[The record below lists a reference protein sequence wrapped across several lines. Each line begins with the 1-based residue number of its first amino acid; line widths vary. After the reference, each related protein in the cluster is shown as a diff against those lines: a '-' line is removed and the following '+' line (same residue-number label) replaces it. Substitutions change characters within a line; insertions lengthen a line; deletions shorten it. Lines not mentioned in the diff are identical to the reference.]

1 MTAAVR
7 RYARPEALDRISI
20 RGHAVV
26 EASAGTGKT
35 YALEHMVLE
44 LLLVARARIDQ
55 ILAVTFTEK
64 ASRELSDR
72 VRSKLE
78 EILLG
83 TWSDAPASVPD
94 ARCWRIDEP
103 ARRSVEQA
111 LFSFDTANISTIHS
125 FCQRVLT
132 DHAFA
137 HRRLFDQVQIAEGEA
152 FADAFRMAL
161 REDFARDPNLRP
173 WLELWLR
180 KAQSVDTLEKLL
192 LRCSRVRGATRP
204 QLPEEQLAEAA
215 ALLATGLEPR
225 DAQGI
230 PVSLEAVVAQLFLP
244 RVLARARERKELGGE
259 YDFDDMLALV
269 AEGLEGPRGGELAAA
284 LRRRYRYALIDEFQ
298 DTDDIQWRIFRKI
311 FFESGSGNPLFVI
324 GDPKQ
329 AIYAFRGAD
338 VETYLAARDEIV
350 GSGGSLVPLTENHR
364 ATPRL
369 VEACN
374 TILDQSAKPP
384 FFTGA
389 IRYTDP
395 VAAAN
400 SEFALVDG
408 GGKEVAPIHLFCP
421 DSAEKQ
427 IRADPL
433 KQILARRI
441 AREIGALLGEN
452 APLRLARGRRSPPV
466 PVRPPDIFV
475 LTRTKEDGYTV
486 GDHLRAARIPHVYF
500 KQEGLFQRDEAR
512 DILDLLRAIEDPH
525 DRSRRFHAWLTPFFG
540 LTLLDLESSD
550 DLEGG
555 HPLLQ
560 RLFDWKALAD
570 ARDFSR
576 LFSRILEESGLVLRE
591 LFLKE
596 NERALTNY
604 LHVFDVLL
612 EEAGRSK
619 GTLADLTRAL
629 SAYIREELL
638 PEGFDTNVQRL
649 ESEKDAVQ
657 IMTIHKA
664 KGLEAAVVFVFGGFS
679 RSQGDAVKTY
689 HENGRRF
696 AYVGSDAPRGIKEA
710 IQREADEEDQRLLYV
725 ALTRA
730 KARVYLPYF
739 APGKAKPFS
748 FHGPYSQLN
757 KSLARLIGSAR
768 DPKLSRW
775 FSFEDVPCDE
785 DEPEVVAAAAADLS
799 SWRPPGNLL
808 ARRDLS
814 EKFRETRSRHAGFV
828 VASYTGLKAG
838 AGYQAPEDPLE
849 DAADE
854 PVSDL
859 FGIRPPEEL
868 PGGRASGVFLH
879 TVLEEIPLESLAAG
893 APFAQWKADQEVER
907 VFRMAL
913 RRYGRDPRHLEHSQR
928 LVHTALTAPVL
939 LPGGGRIE
947 GLCRASRTLREV
959 EFLYPIPENDH
970 PRLSAEIARAPGL
983 ERFRIRRGF
992 VRGFVD
998 LVFEHEGLTY
1008 FLDWKSDSLP
1018 RWDPALL
1025 TAHVERNYRLQAK
1038 LYGLALVKML
1048 EVHDRSAYEKR
1059 FGGFLF
1065 CFLRG
1070 MRAPGSGVEGIHGER
1085 PDWTA
1090 IAAWES
1096 ELLRPDFLPSTAEAL
1111 G

>member
-1 MTAAVR
+1 MTDAR
-7 RYARPEALDRISI
+7 RYARPEALNRISTL
-20 RGHAVV
+20 GHSVL

-35 YALEHMVLE
+35 YTLEHLFLE
-44 LLLVARARIDQ
+44 LLLVARAPIDQ

-64 ASRELSDR
+64 ASRELTDR

-83 TWSDAPASVPD
+83 AWSDAPASVPD
-94 ARCWRIDEP
+94 AHCWTIDEA
-103 ARRSVEQA
+103 ARRSIEQA

-132 DHAFA
+132 DYAFT

-161 REDFARDPNLRP
+161 REDFARDPELSS
-173 WLELWLR
+173 WLGLWLR
-180 KAQSVDTLEKLL
+180 QAGPVGALEKLL
-192 LRCSRVRGATRP
+192 LRCSRIRGGIRP
-204 QLPEEQLAEAA
+204 QLPAAQLPEAA
-215 ALLATGLEPR
+215 ALLAAGIEPR
-225 DAQGI
+225 DAKGAPI
-230 PVSLEAVVAQLFLP
+230 KLEAVVAQLFLP
-244 RVLARARERKELGGE
+244 RVLARARERKKLAGE

-269 AEGLEGPRGGELAAA
+269 AESLEGPGGEELAAA

-298 DTDDIQWRIFRKI
+298 DTDDIQWKIFRKI
-311 FFESGSGNPLFVI
+311 FFESGGGNPLFLI

-338 VETYLAARDEIV
+338 VETYLAARNEITD
-350 GSGGSLVPLTENHR
+350 SGGSLVPLTENYR

-369 VEACN
+369 IEACN
-374 TILDQSAKPP
+374 AILDQSANPP

-395 VAAAN
+395 VVAARRD
-400 SEFALVDG
+400 FAIVDG
-408 GGKEVAPIHLFCP
+408 DGKEVSPIHLFCP
-421 DSAEKQ
+421 VSAAKQ
-427 IRADPL
+427 IKADPL
-433 KQILARRI
+433 KEVLAKRI
-441 AREIGALLGEN
+441 AREIAKLLGTE
-452 APLRLARGRRSPPV
+452 APLRLAQDARSLPV
-466 PVRPPDIFV
+466 PIRAPDIFI

-486 GDHLRAARIPHVYF
+486 GDHLRAARIPHVFF
-500 KQEGLFQRDEAR
+500 KQEGLFQRNEAR

-540 LTLLDLESSD
+540 LTLADLEHSSDLES
-550 DLEGG
+550 G
-555 HPLLQ
+555 HPLVK
-560 RLFDWKALAD
+560 RLADWKALAD
-570 ARDFSR
+570 ARDYSR
-576 LFSRILEESGLVLRE
+576 LFSRILEESGIVLRE

-596 NERALTNY
+596 NERELTNY

-612 EEAGRSK
+612 EGAGRSK
-619 GTLADLTRAL
+619 GTLQEVTRTL
-629 SAYIREELL
+629 SAYIREQLL

-679 RSQGDAVKTY
+679 KGSSDQIRTF
-689 HENGRRF
+689 HEGGERF
-696 AYVGSDAPRGIKEA
+696 AWVGSDAPQEIKTA
-710 IQREADEEDQRLLYV
+710 LQRESEEEDQRLLYV

-739 APGKAKPFS
+739 APGKPKPYS
-748 FHGPYSQLN
+748 FTGPYFQLN
-757 KSLARLIGSAR
+757 RSLSRLLGSSR
-768 DPKLSRW
+768 DPKHSRW
-775 FSFEDVPCDE
+775 FTFEDVRCDE
-785 DEPEVVAAAAADLS
+785 PGSDEANASAADLS
-799 SWRPPGNLL
+799 SWRPPEELL
-808 ARRDLS
+808 LERDLS
-814 EKFRETRSRHAGFV
+814 GKFSEARRRHAGFV

-838 AGYQAPEDPLE
+838 AGYQAPEDVLE

-854 PVSDL
+854 PAAGLSVPPASD
-859 FGIRPPEEL
+859 EL

-879 TVLEEIPLESLAAG
+879 SVLEEVPFEGLAAG
-893 APFAQWKADQEVER
+893 TPFSKWKADENVDR
-907 VFRMAL
+907 IFRRAL
-913 RRYGRDPRHLEHSQR
+913 LRYGRDPRHLEHSEN
-928 LVHTALTAPVL
+928 LVHAALTAPVL

-947 GLCRASRTLREV
+947 GLCRAARSLREV
-959 EFLYPIPENDH
+959 EFLYPIPERDH
-970 PRLSAEIARAPGL
+970 PLFSSEIAGAPGL
-983 ERFRIRRGF
+983 ERFRIERGYI
-992 VRGFVD
+992 RGFVD

-1025 TAHVERNYRLQAK
+1025 SAHVERNYRLQAK
-1038 LYGLALVKML
+1038 LYGLALVRML
-1048 EVHDRSAYEKR
+1048 GARDCAGYQKS
-1059 FGGFLF
+1059 FGGFLY

-1070 MRAPGSGVEGIHGER
+1070 MRAPGSGIEGIHAER
-1085 PDWTA
+1085 PDWKT
-1090 IAAWES
+1090 IAAWEE
-1096 ELLRPDFLPSTAEAL
+1096 ELLRPDFLPAETDAI